1 MNMRMSHSLVRLV
14 SLVGCFLS
22 CHSLAIAQGVAI
34 ERVKLTITAEKNQE
48 RRPGRLYRVDAKSS
62 DRRWV
67 SDVNVE
73 GRLSRPTRC
82 DLQDTFE
89 AETDR
94 AVAYPDHPVRV
105 RCNRQLAFSFT
116 RPSFAIAPAG
126 KRSFMDLA
134 AGQIDLIGLSQLQ
147 AAAKSAGNEVLAKA
161 TADSLVSSAATWLGD
176 TKLEKFVER
185 DSSQSFKLV
194 LNADGIAAL
203 KERQR
208 WLKLDPTGEVDAKT
222 QKAIAGTFLNK
233 YSKSYKTAYCAVGS
247 AEMRC
252 TGDGRAIGGNTM
264 QVRVNHVVE

>member
-1 MNMRMSHSLVRLV
+1 MPHSLLPLV
-14 SLVGCFLS
+14 SLVG
-22 CHSLAIAQGVAI
+22 SLLTCTPLALAQVVAI
-34 ERVKLTITAEKNQE
+34 ERVKLTITAEKNEE
-48 RRPGRLYRVDAKSS
+48 RRPGRLYRVDPKTA

-67 SDVNVE
+67 SDVNME

-94 AVAYPDHPVRV
+94 AVAYPDHPVRA
-105 RCNRQLAFSFT
+105 RCSRQLAFSFT
-116 RPSFAIAPAG
+116 RPSFAIAPTG

-134 AGQIDLIGLSQLQ
+134 ISQIDLLGLSQLQ
-147 AAAKSAGNEVLAKA
+147 VAAKSAGNEVLAKA

-185 DSSQSFKLV
+185 DSSQSFKLI
-194 LNADGIAAL
+194 LNSDGIAAL

-208 WLKLDPTGEVDAKT
+208 WLKLQPSGEVDAET

-247 AEMRC
+247 AEVRC
-252 TGDGRAIGGNTM
+252 TGDSRAIGGNAM
-264 QVRVNHVVE
+264 QVRVKHAVE